1 MPRNDPRIRP
11 GEQRGARNT
20 LVISPPSAFAGPLNV
35 RIATFLSANLK
46 VALYIQKYRQSAIQ
60 YQPSVWAQP
69 ACSAGFGR
77 LALCHLNCL

>member
-1 MPRNDPRIRP
+1 
-11 GEQRGARNT
+11 
-20 LVISPPSAFAGPLNV
+20 LNV